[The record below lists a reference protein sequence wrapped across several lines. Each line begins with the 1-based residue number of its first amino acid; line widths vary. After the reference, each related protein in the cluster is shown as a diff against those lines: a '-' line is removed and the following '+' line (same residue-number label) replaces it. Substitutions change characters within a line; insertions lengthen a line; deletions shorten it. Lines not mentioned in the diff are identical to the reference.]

1 MPNDR
6 LNAPHNYRQSVSWWC
21 LTPGLLSAQQLVRLA
36 VEIGYDAVE
45 LLPEAAWPLARDHGL
60 AIASTNG
67 HASITDG
74 LNQRA
79 NHTRIVHELEEAIT
93 KAERWQIANLICF
106 SGNRGALDDEA
117 AIEATA
123 DGLAQVAKRAEN
135 AGVTLVLEVLNSKVD
150 HPDYQADRTAWA
162 VEVCRR
168 VASPAVKVL
177 YDIYHMQIME
187 GDIIRTIEAVH
198 PWIGHYHTAGNPG
211 RAEIDDSQELN
222 YRPIFETIAA
232 TGYTGYIGHEF
243 IPHGDPEIALRH
255 AFALARPG

>member
-1 MPNDR
+1 MPD
-6 LNAPHNYRQSVSWWC
+6 YRQSVSWWC
-21 LTPGLLSAQQLVRLA
+21 LTPGLLSAQQLIRTA
-36 VEIGYDAVE
+36 AEIGYDAVE
-45 LLPEAAWPLARDHGL
+45 LLPEAAWPLARNHGL
-60 AIASTNG
+60 AIASING

-79 NHTRIVHELEEAIT
+79 NHARIARELEEAIAH
-93 KAERWQIANLICF
+93 AERWQIANLICF
-106 SGNRGALDDEA
+106 SGSRGALDDTA

-123 DGLAQVAKRAEN
+123 EGLAQVAQRAEE

-150 HPDYQADRTAWA
+150 HPDYHADHTAWA
-162 VEVCRR
+162 VEVCRQ
-168 VASPAVKVL
+168 VGSPAVKVL

-187 GDIIRTIEAVH
+187 GDIIRTIEACH

-222 YRPIFETIAA
+222 YRPIFKTIAA

-243 IPHGDPEIALRH
+243 IPRGDPESALRH
-255 AFALARPG
+255 AFDLARLG